1 MSTLKVLLAASAITA
16 VGATAAT
23 AATLDDVK
31 QKGFVQ
37 CGVSTGV
44 PGFSYTDDAG
54 NWQGF
59 DPSVCQA
66 VAAAVFGDSTKVKYT
81 STTGKTRF
89 TALASGEIDMLAR
102 NTTWTLSRDADL
114 GFTFIGVNY
123 YDGQG
128 FMVPKELGVT
138 SAQEL
143 DGASVCIQTG
153 TTTELN
159 LADFFRLNDMNYEP
173 VPIETQE
180 EAIANY
186 QAGRCDAYTT
196 DASGLAAARSS
207 FDNAKDHIILP
218 EIISKEPL
226 GPLVREGDDQWGD
239 IVRWSLNALILA
251 EEYGVT
257 SENVDEMVES
267 SENPEVRRLL
277 GVEGS
282 MGEML
287 GVDNKWG
294 YNIVKQVGNYG
305 QVFAKFI
312 GAETP
317 IGLERGLNAQYKDG
331 GLIYS
336 PPAR

>member
-1 MSTLKVLLAASAITA
+1 MSKLKVMLAAGAITV
-16 VGATAAT
+16 VGATGAT

-31 QKGFVQ
+31 AKGFVQ

-44 PGFSYTDDAG
+44 PGFSFTDDSG

-66 VAAAVFGDSTKVKYT
+66 VAAAVFGDASKVKYT
-81 STTGKTRF
+81 PTTGKTRF

-128 FMVPKELGVT
+128 FMVPKALGVT
-138 SAQEL
+138 SAKQL

-159 LADFFRLNDMNYEP
+159 LADYFRLNNMSYEP
-173 VPIETQE
+173 VPIETNE
-180 EAIANY
+180 EARTNY
-186 QAGRCDAYTT
+186 LAGRCDVYTT
-196 DASGLAAARSS
+196 DASGLAASRAT
-207 FDNAKDHIILP
+207 FDNPADHIILP

-226 GPLVREGDDQWGD
+226 GPLVREGDDQWAD
-239 IVRWSLNALILA
+239 IVRWSLNAMIGA
-251 EEYGVT
+251 EEYGVN
-257 SENVDEMVES
+257 SGNVDEMAKGTD
-267 SENPEVRRLL
+267 NPEINRLL
-277 GVEGS
+277 GHEGN

-287 GVDNKWG
+287 GLDNKWA

-305 QVFAKFI
+305 EVFEKYI
-312 GAETP
+312 GTATP
-317 IGLERGLNAQYKDG
+317 IGLERGINAQYKDG
-331 GLIYS
+331 GLIYT
-336 PPAR
+336 PPFR

>member
-1 MSTLKVLLAASAITA
+1 MSTMKVLLAATA
-16 VGATAAT
+16 LTTFGASAAT
-23 AATLDDVK
+23 AATLEDVK

-44 PGFSYTDDAG
+44 PGFSFTDDAG

-59 DPSVCQA
+59 DPAVCQA
-66 VAAAVFGDSTKVKYT
+66 VAAAVFGDASKVKYT

-89 TALASGEIDMLAR
+89 TALASGEVDMLAR

-128 FMVPKELGVT
+128 FMVPKALGVT
-138 SAQEL
+138 SAKEL
-143 DGASVCIQTG
+143 AGASVCIQTG

-159 LADFFRLNDMNYEP
+159 LADYFRANNMDYEP
-173 VPIETQE
+173 VPIETNE
-180 EAIANY
+180 EARTNY
-186 QAGRCDAYTT
+186 LAGRCDVYTT
-196 DASGLAAARSS
+196 DASGLAASRAT
-207 FDNAKDHIILP
+207 FDNPADHIILP

-226 GPLVREGDDQWGD
+226 GPAVREGDDVWGD
-239 IVRWSLNALILA
+239 IVRWSLNAMILA

-257 SENVDEMVES
+257 SENVDEMAKGTG
-267 SENPEVRRLL
+267 NPDIDRLL
-277 GVEGS
+277 GSEGN

-287 GVDNKWG
+287 GLDNKWA

-305 QVFAKFI
+305 QVFEQFI
-312 GAETP
+312 GASTP

-331 GLIYS
+331 GIIYA
-336 PPAR
+336 PPVR